1 MAESNKPADGDLV
14 AYAVSLLRRLFLKQI
29 KSVYYNARET
39 IGGDHK
45 RAIVVHQVEQACVN
59 LRETRNEFEDALQ
72 RFKMLVNVNDALLEH
87 RYHQLNRKYQFC
99 RAKSEAVSARIRAI
113 EEVSEALFAEWE
125 KELDEYSNRALKSHS
140 RQQLKLAR
148 QNYARLLKSLRTA
161 EAKIHPV
168 LSAFKDQV
176 LYLKHNLNA
185 QAIAALQNEFVVIG
199 IDIAQ
204 LIQAM
209 EQTIAEASSF
219 VAMLSERKALPSAPR

>member
-1 MAESNKPADGDLV
+1 MAEPNKPAAGDPLTF
-14 AYAVSLLRRLFLKQI
+14 ALSIFRRFFFKQI
-29 KSVYYNARET
+29 KSVYYNARES

-59 LRETRNEFEDALQ
+59 LQETRNEFEDALQ
-72 RFKMLVNVNDALLEH
+72 RFKMLVNVNDAALEH

-99 RAKSEAVSARIRAI
+99 RAKSEAVSARIRSI
-113 EEVSEALFAEWE
+113 EEVSEALFSEWE
-125 KELDEYSNRALKSHS
+125 KELDEYSNRALKNHS
-140 RQQLKLAR
+140 KQQLKLAR
-148 QNYARLLKSLRTA
+148 QNYARLIKALRMA

-185 QAIAALQNEFVVIG
+185 QAIAALQNEFVEIG

-209 EQTIAEASSF
+209 EKTIAEASSF
-219 VAMLSERKALPSAPR
+219 VAVLSDRKALPSP

>member
-1 MAESNKPADGDLV
+1 MAESNKPADGDLM
-14 AYAVSLLRRLFLKQI
+14 AYAVSFIRRLFLKQI

-45 RAIVVHQVEQACVN
+45 RAIVVHQVEQACVS

-99 RAKSEAVSARIRAI
+99 RTKSEAVSARIRAI

-125 KELDEYSNRALKSHS
+125 KELNEYNSRTLKNHS
-140 RQQLKLAR
+140 KQQLRLAR
-148 QNYARLLKSLRTA
+148 QNYARLIKSLRTA

-219 VAMLSERKALPSAPR
+219 VAMLSDRKALPGPPR

>member
-1 MAESNKPADGDLV
+1 M
-14 AYAVSLLRRLFLKQI
+14 AYAVSFIRRLFLKQI

-45 RAIVVHQVEQACVN
+45 RAIVVHQVEQACVS

-99 RAKSEAVSARIRAI
+99 RTKSEAVSARIRAI

-125 KELDEYSNRALKSHS
+125 KELNEYNSRTLKNHS
-140 RQQLKLAR
+140 KQQLRLAR
-148 QNYARLLKSLRTA
+148 QNYARLIKSLRTA

-219 VAMLSERKALPSAPR
+219 VAMLSDRKALPGPPR

>member
-1 MAESNKPADGDLV
+1 MAEANSPV
-14 AYAVSLLRRLFLKQI
+14 AYFVGLIRKMVAKQL

-45 RAIVVHQVEQACVN
+45 RAIVVHEVEQACVS
-59 LRETRNEFEDALQ
+59 LQETRNEFEDALQ
-72 RFKMLVNVNDALLEH
+72 RFKLLVDIKDASIEH

-99 RAKSEAVSARIRAI
+99 RAKSDAVSARIRAI

-125 KELDEYSNRALKSHS
+125 KELDEYDNRALKNHS
-140 RQQLKLAR
+140 KQQLKLAR
-148 QNYARLLKSLRTA
+148 QNYARLLKALRMA
-161 EAKIHPV
+161 EAKIQPV

-185 QAIAALQNEFVVIG
+185 QAIAALQHEFIDIG

-204 LIQAM
+204 LIKAM
-209 EQTIAEASSF
+209 EKTIAEASSF
-219 VAMLSERKALPSAPR
+219 VAVLSDRKALPGAG

>member
-1 MAESNKPADGDLV
+1 MAEPNKPAEGDLV
-14 AYAVSLLRRLFLKQI
+14 AYALTFIRRLFVKQI

-59 LRETRNEFEDALQ
+59 LQETRNEFEDALQ
-72 RFKMLVNVNDALLEH
+72 RFKMLVNVNDSALEH

-99 RAKSEAVSARIRAI
+99 KSKSEAVSVRIRAI

-125 KELDEYSNRALKSHS
+125 KELDEYSNRALKNHS
-140 RQQLKLAR
+140 KQQLKLAR
-148 QNYARLLKSLRTA
+148 QNYARLIKALRMA
-161 EAKIHPV
+161 EAKIQPV

-185 QAIAALQNEFVVIG
+185 QAIAALQHEFIEIG

-209 EQTIAEASSF
+209 EKTIAEASSF
-219 VAMLSERKALPSAPR
+219 VAVLSDRKALPSP

>member
-1 MAESNKPADGDLV
+1 MAEPNKTTEGDLV
-14 AYAVSLLRRLFLKQI
+14 AYALSLIRRLFLKQI

-45 RAIVVHQVEQACVN
+45 RTIVVHQVEQACVN
-59 LRETRNEFEDALQ
+59 LQETRSEFEDALQ
-72 RFKMLVNVNDALLEH
+72 RFKLLVNVNDAALDH
-87 RYHQLNRKYQFC
+87 RYHQLNRKYQVC
-99 RAKSEAVSARIRAI
+99 KSKSEAVSARIRAI

-125 KELDEYSNRALKSHS
+125 KELDEYSNRALKNHS
-140 RQQLKLAR
+140 KLQLKLAR
-148 QNYARLLKSLRTA
+148 QNYARLIKALRMA
-161 EAKIHPV
+161 ETKIQPV

-185 QAIAALQNEFVVIG
+185 QAIAALQHEVIVIG

-209 EQTIAEASSF
+209 EKTIAEASSF
-219 VAMLSERKALPSAPR
+219 VAVLSDRKALPSP

>member
-1 MAESNKPADGDLV
+1 MAEPNKRVDGDLL
-14 AYAVSLLRRLFLKQI
+14 AYALTFIRRLFLKQI

-59 LRETRNEFEDALQ
+59 LQETRTEFEDALQ
-72 RFKMLVNVNDALLEH
+72 RFKMLVGVNDTALEH

-113 EEVSEALFAEWE
+113 EEVSEALFSEWE
-125 KELDEYSNRALKSHS
+125 KELNEYTNRTLKNHS
-140 RQQLKLAR
+140 KQQLKLAR
-148 QNYARLLKSLRTA
+148 QNYGRLIKALHMA

-185 QAIAALQNEFVVIG
+185 QAIAALQHEFIVIG
-199 IDIAQ
+199 VDIAQ
-204 LIQAM
+204 LILAM
-209 EQTIAEASSF
+209 EQTIAEASRF
-219 VAMLSERKALPSAPR
+219 VSVLSDRKALPSA